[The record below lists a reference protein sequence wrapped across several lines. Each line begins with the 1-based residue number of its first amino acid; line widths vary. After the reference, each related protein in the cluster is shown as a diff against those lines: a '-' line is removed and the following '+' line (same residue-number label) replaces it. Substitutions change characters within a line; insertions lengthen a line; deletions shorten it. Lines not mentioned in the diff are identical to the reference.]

1 MATTEFANA
10 QFRKEDAVFRST
22 AGMPNRFA
30 SNFDFQLAG
39 ILGAADAGGAAVGEC
54 YATISKVKDG
64 DLLGWSEAWEETATR
79 IEETASGCESEG
91 HAISAAEAYLRA
103 SSYWRAAGFFL
114 ERADKNRI
122 EFWNKSRHS
131 FRSGARLAGIPC
143 EAIDIPFEDGKSLPG
158 YFLKA
163 SDTTEPIATAIII
176 GGGDT
181 TAEELYFFT
190 GAAALRRGY
199 NALLI
204 EIPGQRGAF
213 YSDPDLTFR
222 PDTDVQMR
230 YVVDYALNRADVKP
244 EHLSLTG
251 YSMGGLFV
259 PRAVA
264 GEKRI
269 KAAVASCLTPT
280 FLPDIMRLIGL
291 DPNEPYAGRTDLESL
306 ADQASPMARL
316 LLGDIRER
324 FGMLERPVRDYL
336 DYLKEFDL
344 WGLEDKI
351 TCPILNIGGEGE
363 GTLTTGARKFYE
375 LLKGPKRDR
384 FILASEGG
392 EAHCAVNNRNLAN
405 QIEFDFLDDVF
416 SETA

>member
-1 MATTEFANA
+1 MAMTENSNP
-10 QFRKEDAVFRST
+10 QFRKEDTVFEST
-22 AGMPNRFA
+22 AGMPGRFA
-30 SNFDFQLAG
+30 SNFDYQLARM
-39 ILGAADAGGAAVGEC
+39 LGLAQSGGAATGEC

-64 DLLGWSEAWEETATR
+64 DVRGWADAWEETATR
-79 IEETASGCESEG
+79 IEKTAARCESEG
-91 HAISAAEAYLRA
+91 HAISASEAYLRA
-103 SSYWRAAGFFL
+103 CMYWGTAGFFL
-114 ERADKNRI
+114 DVADSNRVP
-122 EFWNKSRHS
+122 FWDKHRQT
-131 FRSGARLAGIPC
+131 FRSGVRLAGIPC
-143 EAIDIPFEDGKSLPG
+143 ETIGIPFENGKALPG
-158 YFLKA
+158 YFVKA
-163 SDTTEPIATAIII
+163 AQTMEPRATAIII

-181 TAEELYFFT
+181 TAEELYFFS
-190 GAAALRRGY
+190 GAAAVRRGY
-199 NALLI
+199 NALLV
-204 EIPGQRGAF
+204 EIPGQRGAY

-222 PDTDVQMR
+222 PDTDVQFR
-230 YVVDYALNRADVKP
+230 YIVDYALNRADVNP
-244 EHLSLTG
+244 DRLSLTG

-280 FLPDIMRLIGL
+280 FLPGIMSLIGL
-291 DPNEPYAGRTDLESL
+291 DPHQPYADRTDLDML
-306 ADQASPMARL
+306 AGQASPMARL

-324 FGMLERPVRDYL
+324 FGMLDRPVRDYL

-351 TCPILNIGGEGE
+351 TCPLLNIGGEGE
-363 GTLTTGARKFYE
+363 GSLRTDALRFYE

-384 FILASEGG
+384 LIKEIEGG

>member
-1 MATTEFANA
+1 MTTNS
-10 QFRKEDAVFRST
+10 QFRKESAVFMMT
-22 AGMPNRFA
+22 AGMPRRFA

-39 ILGAADAGGAAVGEC
+39 LLGAADAGGAAAGEC
-54 YATISKVKDG
+54 YATASKVEDG
-64 DLLGWSEAWEETATR
+64 DLRGWSEAWEETATR
-79 IEETASGCESEG
+79 VEEKASSCESEG
-91 HAISAAEAYLRA
+91 HAISAGEAYLRA
-103 SSYWRAAGFFL
+103 SSYWRTAGFFL
-114 ERADKNRI
+114 ERDDKNRLA
-122 EFWNKSRHS
+122 FWNKSRDT
-131 FRSGARLAGIPC
+131 FRSGIRLTGIRC
-143 EAIDIPFEDGKSLPG
+143 TAVDVPFENGKTLPG
-158 YFLKA
+158 YFVKA
-163 SDTTEPIATAIII
+163 AETMEPRATAIVI

-181 TAEELYFFT
+181 TAEELYFFS
-190 GAAALRRGY
+190 GAAAVRRGY

-213 YSDPDLTFR
+213 YSDPELTFR
-222 PDTDVQMR
+222 PDTDVQLR
-230 YVVDYALNRADVKP
+230 YIVDYALSRADVEP
-244 EHLSLTG
+244 ERLSLTG

-259 PRAVA
+259 PRAIA

-291 DPNEPYAGRTDLESL
+291 NPDEPYAGRTDLDSL

-324 FGMLERPVRDYL
+324 FGMLDRPVRDYL
-336 DYLKEFDL
+336 DYLTQFDL

-363 GTLTTGARKFYE
+363 GTLTIGARKFYE

-384 FILASEGG
+384 FIEESEGG

-416 SETA
+416 SGAV